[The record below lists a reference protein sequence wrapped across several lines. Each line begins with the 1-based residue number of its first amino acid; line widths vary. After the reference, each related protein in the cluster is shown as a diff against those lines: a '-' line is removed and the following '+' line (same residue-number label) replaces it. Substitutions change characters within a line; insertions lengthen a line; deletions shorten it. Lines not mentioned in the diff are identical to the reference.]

1 MKLLLL
7 TSSDIK
13 NFSFIS
19 RYRCTLRGVRSTKND
34 VRITGIHGAHKD
46 DKDDND
52 VVKIWIIEQEAKF
65 IPEMSKIV
73 EKFKNI
79 HDLRIWTCGLKF
91 IERSKLAIFAKKLRV
106 VDFFNNHIEE
116 IPEDAFDDLLRLEEL
131 KILNNRV
138 KHLPEKLFH
147 NLKNLKY
154 FFAENNEIE
163 ELPPRFFINTQIAV
177 VSLKNNLLKR
187 IFVDFRRLPNVNIID
202 LNQNT
207 CISQC
212 LGHYCGKMSV
222 AEMQKEIREKCS
234 KSDDAIIFP

>member
-1 MKLLLL
+1 M
-7 TSSDIK
+7 INPNQ
-13 NFSFIS
+13 NFTFIS
-19 RYRCTLRGVRSTKND
+19 SYRCTLRGVRSTKND

-52 VVKIWIIEQEAKF
+52 VVKIWIIDQEAKF
-65 IPEMSKIV
+65 IPEMSEIV

-163 ELPPRFFINTQIAV
+163 EIPSRFFINTQITV
-177 VSLKNNLLKR
+177 VNMTNNLLKR
-187 IFVDFRRLPNVNIID
+187 IFVDFRRLPNVNVID

-222 AEMQKEIREKCS
+222 AEMQREIREKCS